1 MRRQRRGFGRKM
13 NAANRSGIGVLVLNE
28 EDTGVFAWQV
38 GADDD
43 RPLTNLQVRKQSA
56 DQIAALIEQFGI
68 RPENSRAQ
76 LS

>member
-1 MRRQRRGFGRKM
+1 M